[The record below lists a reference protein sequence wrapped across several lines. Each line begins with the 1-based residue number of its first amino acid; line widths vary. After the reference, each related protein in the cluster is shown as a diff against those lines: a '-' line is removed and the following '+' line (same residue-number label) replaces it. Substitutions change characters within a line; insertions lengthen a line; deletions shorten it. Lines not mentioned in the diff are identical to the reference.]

1 MLCSFLILPETTS
14 PVCHN
19 GTLSHNSFLFHM
31 CFPLSPT
38 MNDICSKSLRSLR
51 CRLEM
56 GKTSTNSN
64 STTGLIKKHHHS
76 FRPQSDK
83 LRERRATQQSRD
95 CNLAIILISTV
106 VMFFLCHLPRV
117 VTRFTIAILCS
128 RVKNINNCSIYEAA
142 NIHSILDCRERGE
155 SWFLLLLISLHASWH
170 RDIVTPLLQ
179 EETKLRS
186 GSCTSPTP
194 CSFLW
199 WQFTNSNFQNQIRF

>member
-1 MLCSFLILPETTS
+1 MIDCDFFLLLRVDSSGDFDFPQLE
-14 PVCHN
+14 
-19 GTLSHNSFLFHM
+19 NSLQVNPFPPHPAFFLFFIINVMLFPH
-31 CFPLSPT
+31 FAGNHIPIPLSPT

-64 STTGLIKKHHHS
+64 STTGLIKKKHHHS

-117 VTRFTIAILCS
+117 VTRFIIAIYAPVSKTIAAFTRQLT
-128 RVKNINNCSIYEAA
+128 SIPYSTAE
-142 NIHSILDCRERGE
+142 SEVSLDFYF
-155 SWFLLLLISLHASWH
+155 S
-170 RDIVTPLLQ
+170 
-179 EETKLRS
+179 
-186 GSCTSPTP
+186 
-194 CSFLW
+194 
-199 WQFTNSNFQNQIRF
+199 